1 MANSTYINFQNIP
14 QNEQID
20 QIIEDIGLKPE
31 HYTELIYNL
40 TYDRTYEPNFNERI
54 RCMDGA
60 MFIHVRQVLKSNLVS
75 ASFDLHLFPTGS
87 Y

>member
-60 MFIHVRQVLKSNLVS
+60 MFIHVRQVFEIKFSVCI
-75 ASFDLHLFPTGS
+75 F
-87 Y
+87 